1 MRPLAGNL
9 SSVYSLYNLE
19 AQTGENGS
27 GDELITRDLAN
38 PKYTNYCVDFKG
50 TLDHILYNK
59 SKLEVIEFLEMPD
72 ESLITQE
79 GALPSTLFPS
89 DHLRIE
95 AKFFIK

>member
-19 AQTGENGS
+19 AQTGENIS
-27 GDELITRDLAN
+27 GYEPIRRDLAN

-72 ESLITQE
+72 ESLIPQE